1 MAWIALLVAGIFE
14 VAWAYYLKAS
24 QGLSLLVPSLLF
36 LLTLTVSMGLLG
48 FSVRSIPLG
57 VAYPIWTGVGAVGS
71 VFVGTL
77 FFHEPLGALKVLFL
91 VLIVSGIVGLKAIN

>member
-1 MAWIALLVAGIFE
+1 MAWIALFVAGIFE

-36 LLTLTVSMGLLG
+36 LLTLTLSMGLLG

-71 VFVGTL
+71 VVVGSV
-77 FFHEPLGALKVLFL
+77 FFHEPLGTLKILFL